1 MSYST
6 DYSDWDSSEKEEK
19 QKEDEGIRKT
29 ETSLNGIKKDME
41 KEKQEEHC
49 IDWEGINYYI
59 HVMIVSIKTHKC

>member
-41 KEKQEEHC
+41 KAKQEEHC
-49 IDWEGINYYI
+49 IDWESTY
-59 HVMIVSIKTHKC
+59 KLL